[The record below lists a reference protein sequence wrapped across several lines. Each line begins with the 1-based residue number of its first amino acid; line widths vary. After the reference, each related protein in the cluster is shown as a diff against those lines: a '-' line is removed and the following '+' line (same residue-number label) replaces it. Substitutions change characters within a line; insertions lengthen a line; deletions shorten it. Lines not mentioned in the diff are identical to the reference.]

1 MESGQWT
8 EDGGS
13 PVKTVF
19 LELNVSQSVIH
30 VDRVTKRFSGHTAV
44 KQFSLEVLQGSVFG
58 LLGPNGAGKTTTIRM
73 IMDIIRPDEGRVI
86 LFGGAGTGRELSTR
100 IGFLPEE
107 RGLYPKMQVLGQLAF
122 LGEIKGLTRSDALR
136 RGREWLER
144 LGLGEWAEKK
154 VEDLSKGM
162 QQKVQFI
169 GALMHDPDLVILDE
183 PFSGLD
189 PVNTMA
195 MKDVV
200 VDFARRGKTVLF
212 STHIMEQAERMC
224 DHIVIIA
231 KGEKV
236 VDGRLTDIK
245 AEYGKSHLALE
256 FSSNREQAAPILR
269 DRSLFLSVDDYGGSA
284 EGEMAPGVDGDTVL
298 RALVNAGVGLSRFEV
313 VEPSLQ
319 KIFIAKV
326 GGDTAITAARDPG
339 DA

>member
-1 MESGQWT
+1 M
-8 EDGGS
+8 
-13 PVKTVF
+13 
-19 LELNVSQSVIH
+19 SQSVIS
-30 VDRVTKRFSGHTAV
+30 VDGVTKRFSGHTAV
-44 KQFSLEVLQGSVFG
+44 KDLSLEVPQGAVFG

-73 IMDIIRPDEGRVI
+73 IMDIIRPDEGRVT
-86 LFGGAGTGRELSTR
+86 LFGGAGTGRDLSAR

-122 LGEIKGLTRSDALR
+122 LAEIKGLSRRDAMRL
-136 RGREWLER
+136 GREWLER
-144 LGLGEWAEKK
+144 LGLGEWTDKK

-169 GALMHDPDLVILDE
+169 STLMHDPDLVILDE

-189 PVNTMA
+189 PVNTNA

-200 VDFARRGKTVLF
+200 VDFARRGKTVVF

-224 DHIVIIA
+224 DHIVIVA
-231 KGEKV
+231 RGEKV
-236 VDGRLTDIK
+236 VDGRLADIK
-245 AEYGKSHLALE
+245 AEYGKSNLALE
-256 FSSNREQAAPILR
+256 FASNKEQAVPILQ
-269 DRSLFLSVDDYGGSA
+269 DRNLFLSVDDYGASA

-298 RALVNAGVGLSRFEV
+298 RALVGAGVGLSRFEV

-319 KIFIAKV
+319 KIFIAEV
-326 GGDTAITAARDPG
+326 GDTAITAAREPG

>member
-1 MESGQWT
+1 MS
-8 EDGGS
+8 
-13 PVKTVF
+13 K
-19 LELNVSQSVIH
+19 SVIS

-44 KQFSLEVLQGSVFG
+44 KELSLEVQQGAVFG

-73 IMDIIRPDEGRVI
+73 IMDIIRPDEGRVT
-86 LFGGAGTGRELSTR
+86 LFGGAGTGRDLSAR

-122 LGEIKGLTRSDALR
+122 LAEIKGLSRKDATR
-136 RGREWLER
+136 RGEEWLDR
-144 LGLGEWAEKK
+144 LGLGEWADKK
-154 VEDLSKGM
+154 IEDLSKGM

-169 GALMHDPDLVILDE
+169 GTLMHDPDLVILDE

-189 PVNTMA
+189 PVNTKV

-200 VDFARRGKTVLF
+200 VDFAKRGKTVVF

-231 KGEKV
+231 RGKKI

-245 AEYGKSHLALE
+245 AKYGKSHLALE
-256 FSSNREQAAPILR
+256 FVSNREQAAPILE
-269 DRSLFLSVDDYGGSA
+269 DRSLFLSVDDYGASA

-319 KIFIAKV
+319 KIFIAEV
-326 GGDTAITAARDPG
+326 GDSAVTAAREPG